1 MKSLF
6 AAFVLF
12 IFMLVLCDFFVLL
25 PFLGEYRLIID
36 DNGKA
41 NVQIPLR
48 CSGSGTGVI
57 EVTSVR

>member
-1 MKSLF
+1 MKGLF

-36 DNGKA
+36 DKWKGEC
-41 NVQIPLR
+41 PDPSSL
-48 CSGSGTGVI
+48 
-57 EVTSVR
+57 